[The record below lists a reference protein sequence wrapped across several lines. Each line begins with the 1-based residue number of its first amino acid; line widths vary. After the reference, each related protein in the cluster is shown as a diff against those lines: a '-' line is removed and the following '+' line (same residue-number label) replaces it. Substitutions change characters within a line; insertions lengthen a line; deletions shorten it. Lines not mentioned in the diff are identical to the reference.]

1 MTEYAPSKTAE
12 HLSDNRAVQNYQKFT
27 FCEKDLKDNDIN
39 MIASI
44 WREDILECKSL
55 DIVNSKVSQFSSSSV
70 IGKQFRL
77 LGTDKVQRQISEHIF
92 ASVEGY
98 YIVYLI
104 HVEVNIYCF

>member
-1 MTEYAPSKTAE
+1 MCHVTEYAPSKTAE

-55 DIVNSKVSQFSSSSV
+55 DIVNSNLTVFIEFCYWK
-70 IGKQFRL
+70 
-77 LGTDKVQRQISEHIF
+77 TIST
-92 ASVEGY
+92 SR
-98 YIVYLI
+98 
-104 HVEVNIYCF
+104 NR